1 MPLETVRRRLA
12 NLVARNRCECDEN
25 GYWMSSRV
33 PNEGVLVEFA
43 LANEGN
49 LHRLLSGLAELGV
62 ILERDR
68 GRDCRPAV

>member
-1 MPLETVRRRLA
+1 MPLETVRRRLV

-25 GYWMSSRV
+25 GYWMSSRI
-33 PNEGVLVEFA
+33 PNEGVLVEFSP
-43 LANEGN
+43 ANEGN

-68 GRDCRPAV
+68 ERDCRSAV